1 MPATTLNCT
10 VLSTK
15 FRRLLQGGPSRAEY
29 LIFGGLT
36 ALFWLLF
43 AHPDLVETAR
53 HGYIL
58 IRSTLDGNFLGFFED
73 TFQRTY
79 GYVYTNAAH
88 YNILMYVLYAVWQ
101 LPLYLLEQLFGFAC
115 SDLVLTLWCKAIG
128 IGFYLGCGFVL
139 RRLAQLAG
147 CEPATSQWVPLLFWL
162 NPISFFTTVI
172 MGQYDSIC
180 LFFLL
185 LSLVFYLQNRLTA
198 FSLMMGVG
206 MVFKFFPLFVL
217 VPLLLLAKKRPLRL
231 VWHGICSLWLY
242 LPTTLLFL
250 GHTGDAAVF
259 NDLMVQR
266 LFAQIFAGGV
276 MDASQFGLWMV
287 VLCAAAYLYQPKGA
301 QQHTQAALYGALAAF
316 CLLFLFVY
324 WHPQWLILLVPFAL
338 LTTLMLPNKAPF
350 VWLHLVFCAGFF
362 LVMAQLFPAAL
373 EGNLLDFGL
382 SKLLTGLS
390 YSAVPSPRFN
400 GFYFGLIPYLTQ
412 LSPVLF
418 YGPLFC
424 ELMFKLP
431 LSSTTLAQRLGGA
444 PLPFSHRLAA
454 WGSFAALVGIWLVPT
469 LFSYCKTF
477 GFL

>member
-217 VPLLLLAKKRPLRL
+217 VPLLLLAEKRPLRL
-231 VWHGICSLWLY
+231 
-242 LPTTLLFL
+242 
-250 GHTGDAAVF
+250 
-259 NDLMVQR
+259 
-266 LFAQIFAGGV
+266 
-276 MDASQFGLWMV
+276 
-287 VLCAAAYLYQPKGA
+287 
-301 QQHTQAALYGALAAF
+301 
-316 CLLFLFVY
+316 
-324 WHPQWLILLVPFAL
+324 
-338 LTTLMLPNKAPF
+338 